1 MRKIKNSD
9 TEVINDGAE
18 LKDRSGHGSASD
30 LAPRTGLG
38 RRLLQIREHIVES
51 GQPLLDWD
59 ELERE
64 MLERRGGLANQEE

>member
-9 TEVINDGAE
+9 TEVINDGLE
-18 LKDRSGHGSASD
+18 LKDRSGLDSASD

-38 RRLLQIREHIVES
+38 RRLLKIREQIVES
-51 GQPLLDWD
+51 GQLLLDWD

-64 MLERRGGLANQEE
+64 MLERRGGIANQEE